1 MQIKN
6 VQAIADKS
14 KKHKV
19 EQISEKVFKVRSVSK
34 KLYYVRTASDTATC
48 GCKWGEYNPNS
59 ACSHVLAVHSFVE
72 AQSSRTV
79 KAHASA
85 VDVSKQKRRT
95 IHTGNGVT
103 LVARKV

>member
-1 MQIKN
+1 MQITN
-6 VQAIADKS
+6 VIAVAGKS

-19 EQISEKVFKVRSVSK
+19 EQISEKVFKVRSISK
-34 KLYYVRTASDTATC
+34 KLYYVRTSADTATC

-59 ACSHVLAVHSFVE
+59 ACSHVLAVHAFVE

-79 KAHASA
+79 KAYTSDT
-85 VDVSKQKRRT
+85 DVSKQKRHT
-95 IHTGNGVT
+95 IHTSNGVT